1 MNIKNIDTDI
11 FKNAYR
17 KGKKAFKEAI
27 EEFNKKSEPVM
38 GNLKESAKEIL
49 YEPKLEKLEKEMKTA
64 QNELFK
70 AYIDNEYHSRNFE
83 NSFAKF
89 YAAKNQREK
98 LQAFQKAEQKYK
110 NFYAR
115 QQYAQQA
122 FEKLNS

>member
-17 KGKKAFKEAI
+17 KGKKAFKEAV

-38 GNLKESAKEIL
+38 GNLKENAKEIL
-49 YEPKLEKLEKEMKTA
+49 YEPKVGKLEKEMKAA
-64 QNELFK
+64 QKALFK
-70 AYIDNEYHSRNFE
+70 ANKEYHSGDFE
-83 NSFAKF
+83 NSFAEF
-89 YAAKNQREK
+89 YASKKQREK

>member
-1 MNIKNIDTDI
+1 MNIKNINTDI

-17 KGKKAFKEAI
+17 KGKKAFKEAV

-38 GNLKESAKEIL
+38 GNLKENAKEIL
-49 YEPKLEKLEKEMKTA
+49 YEPKLEKLEKEMESA
-64 QNELFK
+64 RK
-70 AYIDNEYHSRNFE
+70 ALLS
-83 NSFAKF
+83 AKIQYRF
-89 YAAKNQREK
+89 GGLDQFQAAEKQRKK